1 MKPLATCCL
10 LFLLACQP
18 QQAPMELSES
28 EISAV
33 MEATT
38 QYGTAIVGGDFEK
51 LRSLMDPD
59 IMLMPPT
66 ASAIQGVD
74 ASIQY
79 MQSGPPMEGSISAE
93 RIFGSGNQAYVR
105 GNFNLTVNVNDSTQ
119 IENNGKFVEVWEK
132 RNDGWKVVIDI
143 WNSNAAADM

>member
-1 MKPLATCCL
+1 
-10 LFLLACQP
+10 
-18 QQAPMELSES
+18 
-28 EISAV
+28 

-51 LRSLMDPD
+51 LRSLMDSD

-93 RIFGSGNQAYVR
+93 RIFGSGSQAYVR